1 MTGETARDDEGREG
15 IELRN
20 GGERDREDRIGRA
33 EEEGG
38 RRKRDLFCFLTNCN
52 KREREKREKL
62 REKSEEKSEY

>member
-1 MTGETARDDEGREG
+1 MTGETARDDGGREG

-20 GGERDREDRIGRA
+20 GGERDREDRIGGA

-52 KREREKREKL
+52 KREREEREVE
-62 REKSEEKSEY
+62 REIRREE